1 MCVTMK
7 AQGRKDLGSKEAN
20 ITIPDIQRNAMWEKA
35 QGPCKRNVYLKWF
48 NCHEL
53 LADLYAAMQN
63 TVIKRIFLSV
73 SHVWLFG
80 VPRTEARH
88 ASLSM
93 EFSSKE
99 YWSGAISFSI
109 PLYHPFK
116 QQAFCNSGNLWLIFF
131 LYSYYSPIKSG
142 ISFPFKHSFLTLSWP
157 PGFHI
162 EERCLC
168 QS

>member
-1 MCVTMK
+1 MK

-20 ITIPDIQRNAMWEKA
+20 ITIPDIQRNVMWEKA

-80 VPRTEARH
+80 APWTEACH
-88 ASLSM
+88 ASLSV

-99 YWSGAISFSI
+99 YWSRLLFPS
-109 PLYHPFK
+109 P
-116 QQAFCNSGNLWLIFF
+116 GNFPKLGIELVYPALAGGFFTSWTTRVAQVLESPQPTLW
-131 LYSYYSPIKSG
+131 G
-142 ISFPFKHSFLTLSWP
+142 
-157 PGFHI
+157 
-162 EERCLC
+162 LC
-168 QS
+168 H